1 MKPWSCLRSLHDP
14 IDFSVFR
21 LDLKL
26 GTHSSSSATLVTQ
39 LEKSSIAKLINEHIG
54 TALTHMD
61 KLHTRVEDISSEV
74 LVTGDLNAGKSTF
87 VDAILGRPVMPVDQ
101 LHTQGAP
108 GVSLSPPSHPTLG
121 NHCRLKF

>member
-39 LEKSSIAKLINEHIG
+39 LEKSSIAKLINKHIG

-61 KLHTRVEDISSEV
+61 KLRARVEDISFKV
-74 LVTGDLNAGKSTF
+74 LVTGDLNGGKSTF
-87 VDAILGRPVMPVDQ
+87 VKAILGRLVMPIDQ
-101 LHTQGAP
+101 LRTQGDP
-108 GVSLSPPSHPTLG
+108 GVSFSPPSHPPLG
-121 NHCRLKF
+121 NHY